1 MNMFT
6 GNILVSIINFFVGL
20 AEALL
25 GLRVIFRLFKANGAN
40 SFVHWIYQTSGT
52 LMDPFRGIFRATATI
67 ANGYVLDINAL
78 FAMLMYAIIGYLL
91 AALLGWVP
99 APVARDRRWG
109 WGRGDTTR
117 TKVIRK

>member
-1 MNMFT
+1 MFT
-6 GNILVSIINFFVGL
+6 GNILVSIINFFIGL

-25 GLRVIFRLFKANGAN
+25 GLRVIFRLFNANGAN

-91 AALLGWVP
+91 AALLGWIP

-109 WGRGDTTR
+109 WRRGDATR
-117 TKVIRK
+117 TKVVRK